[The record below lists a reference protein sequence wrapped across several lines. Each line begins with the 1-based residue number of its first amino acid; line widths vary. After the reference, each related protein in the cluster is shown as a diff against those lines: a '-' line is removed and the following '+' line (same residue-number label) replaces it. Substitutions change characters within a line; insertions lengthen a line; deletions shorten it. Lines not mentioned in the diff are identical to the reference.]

1 MEPRRSGGVLQRLRG
16 RAAFASPSGLTRGR
30 DAVLARYRAK
40 YPDAAARGTL
50 SFEIVETE
58 LAAGLEVTPFN
69 AALPGGVHGA
79 SVLARWTLTYAGK
92 PPATGLT
99 LIVFRPRPGAAEG
112 PPRWEILQDA
122 SF

>member
-1 MEPRRSGGVLQRLRG
+1 
-16 RAAFASPSGLTRGR
+16 
-30 DAVLARYRAK
+30 VLARYRAK

-79 SVLARWTLTYAGK
+79 SVLARWTLTHAGK

-99 LIVFRPRPGAAEG
+99 LLVFRQKPGAAEG
-112 PPRWEILQDA
+112 TPRWEILQDA